1 MYSKK
6 KILAICLAAIMA
18 APSASFAKSSK
29 SLTIEKDKK
38 IEQKKQIDSKIN
50 EQKANISNT
59 ESEKK
64 SVTDEIASLDAK
76 IQEKSDKISSL
87 EKEINKL
94 NQDIA
99 ENQKKLEEA
108 QANLEANTK
117 SLRSRLREMYKRGN
131 VNYIEVL
138 LNSKDIE
145 ELLRNNEIISSI
157 AKADRELIEY
167 IKTQIDTIKKTEERL
182 KIDREKVT
190 VTKAA
195 VESERQGYQ
204 DAVNAKNEYMKVLE
218 KNIDAYK
225 IEFEKAQSDWENLDL
240 EILKLQKEIEVQKK
254 REEEAKKRAEMASAN
269 RTNRVNSNISV
280 ASRPRDGQA
289 YTWPLPG
296 HYSISSPFGY
306 RQHPILGY
314 SKFHSGIDLP
324 APSGTPIVA
333 AKSGTVIL
341 SRLMSGYGNVV
352 MIDHGDTVTVY
363 AHCSALNKSVGD
375 SVSAGDVVAFVGST
389 GLSTGP
395 HLHFEVRVNGS
406 PVNPLGYV

>member
-1 MYSKK
+1 MYSKR

-38 IEQKKQIDSKIN
+38 IEQRKQVNSKIK

-76 IQEKSDKISSL
+76 IQEKSNKISSL

-99 ENQKKLEEA
+99 ANQKKLEEA

-167 IKTQIDTIKKTEERL
+167 IKTQIDTIKKTEEKL
-182 KIDREKVT
+182 KIDREKVS

-195 VESERQGYQ
+195 VESERQSYQ

-254 REEEAKKRAEMASAN
+254 REEEAKKRAERASAN

-289 YTWPLPG
+289 YTWPVPG

-306 RQHPILGY
+306 RTHPILGY
-314 SKFHSGIDLP
+314 SKFHSGVDIP

-341 SRLMSGYGNVV
+341 SRLMSGYGNVI

>member
-1 MYSKK
+1 MYSKR

-38 IEQKKQIDSKIN
+38 IEQRKQVNSKIK
-50 EQKANISNT
+50 EQKTNISNT

-76 IQEKSDKISSL
+76 IQEKSNKIASL

-99 ENQKKLEEA
+99 ANQKKLEEA

-182 KIDREKVT
+182 KVDREKVT
-190 VTKAA
+190 VTKAE

-225 IEFEKAQSDWENLDL
+225 IEFEKAQSDWQNLDL

-289 YTWPLPG
+289 YTWPVPG

-306 RQHPILGY
+306 RTHPILGY
-314 SKFHSGIDLP
+314 SKFHSGVDIP

-341 SRLMSGYGNVV
+341 SRLMSGYGNVI

>member
-1 MYSKK
+1 MYSKR

-38 IEQKKQIDSKIN
+38 IEQRKQVNSKIK

-76 IQEKSDKISSL
+76 IQEKSNKISSL

-99 ENQKKLEEA
+99 ANQKKLEEA

-167 IKTQIDTIKKTEERL
+167 IKTQIDTIKKTEEKL
-182 KIDREKVT
+182 KIDREKVS

-195 VESERQGYQ
+195 VESERQSYQ

-254 REEEAKKRAEMASAN
+254 REEEAKKRAERASAN

-306 RQHPILGY
+306 RTHPILGY
-314 SKFHSGIDLP
+314 SKFHSGIDIP

-341 SRLMSGYGNVV
+341 SRLMSGYGNVI

>member
-1 MYSKK
+1 MYSKR

-38 IEQKKQIDSKIN
+38 IEQRKQVNSKIK

-76 IQEKSDKISSL
+76 IQEKSNKISSL

-99 ENQKKLEEA
+99 ANQKKLEEA

-182 KIDREKVT
+182 KVDREKVT
-190 VTKAA
+190 VTKAE

-204 DAVNAKNEYMKVLE
+204 DAVNAKNEYMQVLE

-225 IEFEKAQSDWENLDL
+225 IEFEKAQSDWQNLDL

-254 REEEAKKRAEMASAN
+254 REEEAKKRAERASAN

-289 YTWPLPG
+289 YTWPVPG

-306 RQHPILGY
+306 RTHPILGY
-314 SKFHSGIDLP
+314 SKFHSGVDIP

-341 SRLMSGYGNVV
+341 SRLMSGYGNVI

>member
-1 MYSKK
+1 MYSKR

-38 IEQKKQIDSKIN
+38 IEQRKQVNSKIK

-76 IQEKSDKISSL
+76 IQEKSNKISSL

-99 ENQKKLEEA
+99 ANQKKLEEA

-182 KIDREKVT
+182 KVDREKVT
-190 VTKAA
+190 VTKAE

-225 IEFEKAQSDWENLDL
+225 IEFEKAQSDWQNLDL

-254 REEEAKKRAEMASAN
+254 REEEAKKRAERASAN
-269 RTNRVNSNISV
+269 RTNRVNRNISV

-289 YTWPLPG
+289 YTWPVPG

-306 RQHPILGY
+306 RTHPILGY
-314 SKFHSGIDLP
+314 SKFHSGVDIP

-341 SRLMSGYGNVV
+341 SRLMSGYGNVI

>member
-1 MYSKK
+1 MYSKR

-38 IEQKKQIDSKIN
+38 IEQRKQVNSKIK
-50 EQKANISNT
+50 EQKTNISNT

-76 IQEKSDKISSL
+76 IQEKSNKIASL

-99 ENQKKLEEA
+99 ANQKKLEEA

-157 AKADRELIEY
+157 AKADREFIEY
-167 IKTQIDTIKKTEERL
+167 IKTQINTIKKTEERL
-182 KIDREKVT
+182 KVDREKVT
-190 VTKAA
+190 VTKAE

-225 IEFEKAQSDWENLDL
+225 IEFEKAQSDWQNLDL

-254 REEEAKKRAEMASAN
+254 REEEAKKRAERASAN

-289 YTWPLPG
+289 YTWPVPG

-306 RQHPILGY
+306 RTHPILGY
-314 SKFHSGIDLP
+314 SKFHSGVDIP

-341 SRLMSGYGNVV
+341 SRLMSGYGNVI

>member
-1 MYSKK
+1 MYSKR
-6 KILAICLAAIMA
+6 KILAICLAAIIA
-18 APSASFAKSSK
+18 APSASFANSSK

-38 IEQKKQIDSKIN
+38 IEQRKQVNSKIK

-76 IQEKSDKISSL
+76 IQEKSNKIASL

-99 ENQKKLEEA
+99 ANQKKLEEA

-167 IKTQIDTIKKTEERL
+167 IKTQIDTIKKTEEKL

-254 REEEAKKRAEMASAN
+254 REEEAKKRAERASAN

-389 GLSTGP
+389 GLSTGS

>member
-1 MYSKK
+1 MK
-6 KILAICLAAIMA
+6 
-18 APSASFAKSSK
+18 
-29 SLTIEKDKK
+29 
-38 IEQKKQIDSKIN
+38 EQKT
-50 EQKANISNT
+50 NISNT
-59 ESEKK
+59 ETEKD
-64 SVTDEIASLDAK
+64 SISDEIETLDAK
-76 IQEKSDKISSL
+76 ILEKSNKIQSL

-99 ENQKKLEEA
+99 ENQKKMQEA

-131 VNYIEVL
+131 ITYIEVL

-157 AKADRELIEY
+157 ARADRELIEF
-167 IKTQIDTIKKTEERL
+167 IKTQIDTIKNTEERL
-182 KIDREKVT
+182 KVDREKLSVS
-190 VTKAA
+190 KAA

-225 IEFEKAQSDWENLDL
+225 LEYEKAQSDWQNLDL

-254 REEEAKKRAEMASAN
+254 RENEAKARAQRASSN

-289 YTWPLPG
+289 YTWPVPG

-306 RQHPILGY
+306 RKHPILGY
-314 SKFHSGIDLP
+314 SKFHSGIDIP

-341 SRLMSGYGNVV
+341 SRLMSGYGNVI

-375 SVSAGDVVAFVGST
+375 SVSAGDVVAFIGTT

-395 HLHFEVRVNGS
+395 HLHFEVRVNGT